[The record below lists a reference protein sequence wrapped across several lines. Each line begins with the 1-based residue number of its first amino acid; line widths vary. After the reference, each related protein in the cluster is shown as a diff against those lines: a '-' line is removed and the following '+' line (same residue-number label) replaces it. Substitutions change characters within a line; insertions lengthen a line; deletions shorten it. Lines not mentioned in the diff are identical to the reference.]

1 MAEGQELAKEYDDI
15 HEWQINKVH
24 SRTKIRHKTMKS
36 KKNSITVNLAKS
48 NSWFNI
54 KAIMIQ

>member
-1 MAEGQELAKEYDDI
+1 MAKEQELAKEYGDI
-15 HEWQINKVH
+15 HGWQINKVH
-24 SRTKIRHKTMKS
+24 SRAKIRHKAMKS
-36 KKNSITVNLAKS
+36 KEDSITVNLVKS

>member
-1 MAEGQELAKEYDDI
+1 MVKEQELAKEYNDI

-24 SRTKIRHKTMKS
+24 SKAKIRHEAMKS
-36 KKNSITVNLAKS
+36 KKDSIMVNLAKS

>member
-1 MAEGQELAKEYDDI
+1 MVKEQELAKEYNDI

-24 SRTKIRHKTMKS
+24 SKTKIRHEAMKL
-36 KKNSITVNLAKS
+36 KKDSITVNLAKS

>member
-15 HEWQINKVH
+15 CEWQINKVH
-24 SRTKIRHKTMKS
+24 SRAKIRHEAMKS
-36 KKNSITVNLAKS
+36 KKDSITVDLAKS

-54 KAIMIQ
+54 EAIMIQ

>member
-1 MAEGQELAKEYDDI
+1 MAEGQELAKEYGDI

-24 SRTKIRHKTMKS
+24 SRAKIRHEAIKS
-36 KKNSITVNLAKS
+36 KKNSITVDLTKS

-54 KAIMIQ
+54 EAIMIQ